1 MDDKKELPLAK
12 EQSCGCGGCT
22 CGADES
28 SQPTKEETY
37 QVITEL

>member
-1 MDDKKELPLAK
+1 MALMPIGSGK
-12 EQSCGCGGCT
+12 EQPACGCGGCT

-28 SQPTKEETY
+28 KTESKEETY